1 MTLNYQELAA
11 RERVIAERETLMA
24 ERDGLEAEKIRSSHS
39 AARDVVRLSQQIN
52 MLEDSIQ
59 LRQEGGG
66 VKGRGK
72 GGSAGDKEQ
81 EIAKLIK
88 ERSEELAHT
97 YPCTSVQ
104 ITIFNVPENFAKPCI
119 INIQWNKS

>member
-11 RERVIAERETLMA
+11 RERVIAEREALMA
-24 ERDGLEAEKIRSSHS
+24 ERDDLEAKKIRSSHS

-52 MLEDSIQ
+52 TLEDSIR

-72 GGSAGDKEQ
+72 GDSAGAKEQ

-104 ITIFNVPENFAKPCI
+104 ITILILMYPKISPSPAL
-119 INIQWNKS
+119 